1 MIRKLFISSLLVT
14 LVCAAAWAGEP
25 KSIVSGPPG
34 SYLTEIARVAAD
46 AQSQAEEMEA
56 YLRNDSVDWRT
67 LAYQTADLADQA
79 RTLQN
84 LVSGFEGMQPTLTP
98 AQSEQFDRLKAG
110 LETLTVFVNNT
121 NQLIAERP
129 ALPDRDALT
138 ADAKAIIARSQIV
151 RDAARKLRS
160 DELS

>member
-67 LAYQTADLADQA
+67 PAYQTADPADQA
-79 RTLQN
+79 RTRQN
-84 LVSGFEGMQPTLTP
+84 LFSGFEGTQRTLIP
-98 AQSEQFDRLKAG
+98 PNSSQCVC
-110 LETLTVFVNNT
+110 LTGDF
-121 NQLIAERP
+121 
-129 ALPDRDALT
+129 
-138 ADAKAIIARSQIV
+138 
-151 RDAARKLRS
+151 
-160 DELS
+160 

>member
-1 MIRKLFISSLLVT
+1 MIRKLLISSLLVT

-34 SYLTEIARVAAD
+34 SQLTEIARVAAD

-56 YLRNDSVDWRT
+56 YVRNDSVDWRT

-98 AQSEQFDRLKAG
+98 AQSNQFDLLKAG
-110 LETLTVFVNNT
+110 LEIL
-121 NQLIAERP
+121 P
-129 ALPDRDALT
+129 AFLNKPNHVL
-138 ADAKAIIARSQIV
+138 
-151 RDAARKLRS
+151 
-160 DELS
+160 